1 MEQTPTFHLLH
12 APQGVLEG
20 RQGAG
25 LPLGLPVCREV
36 DLQLLQRFDELFVG
50 VGFGGLLAAAELKK
64 DVITLSAAFTVPLAQ
79 LPTGVRGRCSLRVLG
94 GHTGCRGAPA
104 SYETKTACRHALR
117 PS

>member
-25 LPLGLPVCREV
+25 LPLGLPVRREV

-79 LPTGVRGRCSLRVLG
+79 LPHWGARTLQSACSWWARRMQ
-94 GHTGCRGAPA
+94 GCPRQ
-104 SYETKTACRHALR
+104 L
-117 PS
+117 

>member
-25 LPLGLPVCREV
+25 LPLGLPVRREV

-50 VGFGGLLAAAELKK
+50 VGFGGLLAAAGLKK

-79 LPTGVRGRCSLRVLG
+79 LPHWGARTLQSACSWWARRMQ
-94 GHTGCRGAPA
+94 GCPRQ
-104 SYETKTACRHALR
+104 L
-117 PS
+117 